1 MQLKRE
7 FKNWKIFLENVI
19 RMQCRNKET
28 ENIKKI
34 FKRWKIKV

>member
-28 ENIKKI
+28 ENIKKYLRDG
-34 FKRWKIKV
+34 K